1 MGVIVQSVCVF
12 CGSSNGKKSS
22 YLDEAREIG
31 KFFAER
37 KIRVVYGGGSNGLMG
52 TVAESA
58 LKAGGEVIGVIPETL
73 LQKEV
78 AHQKLTKL
86 HITTG
91 MHERKAL
98 MAELS
103 DAFIA
108 LPGGLGTMDEL
119 FEIWTWSQLGLHRK
133 PIGLLNGSHYYDD
146 LLKFLKHTAEEQ
158 FVKTKNLNT
167 LVVADSV
174 EKLWEKINTHFLA
187 NQLSGS

>member
-12 CGSSNGKKSS
+12 CGSSAGKKSA

-31 KFFAER
+31 RFFAER
-37 KIRVVYGGGSNGLMG
+37 KIRVIYGGGSHGLMG
-52 TVAESA
+52 AVAESA

-73 LQKEV
+73 LHKEA
-78 AHQKLTKL
+78 AHHKLTKL
-86 HITTG
+86 HITKG

-98 MAELS
+98 MTELS
-103 DAFIA
+103 DAFIS
-108 LPGGLGTMDEL
+108 LPGGLGTLDEL
-119 FEIWTWSQLGLHRK
+119 FEIWTWAQLGLHRK
-133 PIGLLNGSHYYDD
+133 PIGLLNSLHYYDD
-146 LLKFLKHTAEEQ
+146 LLKFLKHSSEEQ

-167 LVVADSV
+167 LVVADSI